1 MIDSRWMTDMSAKPR
16 IPGYLQDRIAARKRH
31 GLSHAYVGEAQATMG
46 RGCESHRASLI
57 CDR

>member
-1 MIDSRWMTDMSAKPR
+1 MTDMSAKPR